1 MISRSKIQIDLSF
14 DPVATKFGFKA
25 DHATVL
31 MSSLWMFRIVKTGPI
46 FAILT
51 KMRGIV
57 SSFYVCFVV

>member
-1 MISRSKIQIDLSF
+1 MQIDLSF

-31 MSSLWMFRIVKTGPI
+31 ISSLCMLRIVKIGPI
-46 FAILT
+46 SATLT
-51 KMRGIV
+51 KMRGMV